1 MIGLVPAGAGPMNTR
16 WDYLLIPSFVISFLL
31 LAASQITFLQGS
43 LYTDLGLGQ
52 LATSASI
59 NNYATLLNDEFYV
72 NALLLTIRVSA
83 IATACTLLMGFP
95 VAYVIARMRSRWAML
110 MLAGVVVSSFVTIVI
125 KVYGIIVIFSADGGL
140 NKLMMALGLL
150 DRPYTI
156 IGNQTGVVIGLMQ
169 FTMGF
174 GVLLLYSVVRTIPVS
189 LEEAATVHGASR
201 IRVFWRVILPL
212 SLPGVIVGALMI
224 FNMCMGAFT
233 SAALLGGGR
242 VFTLPVLIQR
252 AVIIKTEYGMGAAL
266 AAVLLVS
273 VILINLISVF
283 LLKRLR
289 AARLVIA

>member
-1 MIGLVPAGAGPMNTR
+1 MNTR
-16 WDYLLIPSFVISFLL
+16 WEYLLIPSFMVSFVL
-31 LAASQITFLQGS
+31 LAASQLTFLRGS
-43 LYTDLGLGQ
+43 LSADMGLGN
-52 LATSASI
+52 LSKTLGWG
-59 NNYATLLNDEFYV
+59 NYQTLFTDEFY
-72 NALLLTIRVSA
+72 LRSLWLTVKVSA
-83 IATACTLLMGFP
+83 IATVCTLLMSFP

-125 KVYGIIVIFSADGGL
+125 KVYGLIVIFSADGGF
-140 NKLMMALGLL
+140 NKLMMAVGLL

-156 IGNQTGVVIGLMQ
+156 IGNATGVVVGLMQ

-174 GVLLLYSVVRTIPVS
+174 AVLLLYSVVRTIPPS

-201 IRVFWRVILPL
+201 PRVFWRVILPL
-212 SLPGVIVGALMI
+212 SLPGVIVGALMM

-233 SAALLGGGR
+233 SASLLGGGR

-252 AVIIKTEYGMGAAL
+252 AVIVETKYGMGATL

-273 VILINLISVF
+273 VILINVISVF
-283 LLKRLR
+283 LVRRLR

>member
-1 MIGLVPAGAGPMNTR
+1 MNTR

-43 LYTDLGLGQ
+43 LYTDLGLGR
-52 LATSASI
+52 LATSASAA
-59 NNYATLLNDEFYV
+59 NYATLLNDEFYV

-252 AVIIKTEYGMGAAL
+252 AVIIETKYGMGAAL

>member
-43 LYTDLGLGQ
+43 LYTDLGLGR
-52 LATSASI
+52 LAASASV

>member
-1 MIGLVPAGAGPMNTR
+1 MNTR
-16 WDYLLIPSFVISFLL
+16 WDYLLIPSFVVSFLL

-43 LYTDLGLGQ
+43 LHADLGLGR
-52 LATSASI
+52 LATSASV
-59 NNYATLLNDEFYV
+59 NNYAMLLSDEFYV
-72 NALLLTIRVSA
+72 NALLLTVKVSA
-83 IATACTLLMGFP
+83 VATACTLLMGFP

-125 KVYGIIVIFSADGGL
+125 KVYGIIVIFSADGGF

-189 LEEAATVHGASR
+189 LEEAATVHGAGR
-201 IRVFWRVILPL
+201 VRVFWRVILPL

-252 AVIIKTEYGMGAAL
+252 AVIIETKYGMGAAL

-283 LLKRLR
+283 LLKRLH